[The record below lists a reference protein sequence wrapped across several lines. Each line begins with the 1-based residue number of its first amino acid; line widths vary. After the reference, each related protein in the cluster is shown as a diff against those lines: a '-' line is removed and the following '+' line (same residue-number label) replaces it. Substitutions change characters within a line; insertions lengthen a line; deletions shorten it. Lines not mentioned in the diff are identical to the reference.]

1 MSKWDERYAGGGY
14 LFGTE
19 PDGFLA
25 SQAHHIPLGP
35 VLCIAEGE
43 GRNAAWLAGRGHQ
56 VTAMD
61 ASAVGMKKARRLAT
75 AKGVNITTEVTDLDG
90 FDFGRECWCGIVL
103 TFGHLLPELR
113 REVSR
118 GIVRGLKPGGVVI
131 IEVYTP
137 DQLEFKTG
145 GPSSPDLLV
154 RAEVLGEDY
163 KELELLHLAETEREV
178 IEGTLHVGRA
188 HVAQLVGLKA

>member
-19 PDGFLA
+19 PNGFLA

-118 GIVRGLKPGGVVI
+118 GIVRGLKPDRWKGR
-131 IEVYTP
+131 
-137 DQLEFKTG
+137 LLW
-145 GPSSPDLLV
+145 DLIYFFYGRPWPHILFYS
-154 RAEVLGEDY
+154 Y
-163 KELELLHLAETEREV
+163 KVSH
-178 IEGTLHVGRA
+178 
-188 HVAQLVGLKA
+188 KFF